1 MNLNLLVTFLLIG
14 IYIFIF
20 SFNKLF
26 SSQEIEGLFFVLIRY
41 YSSQEIKG
49 YFFFSCNK
57 IFCSINLN
65 VFFCPIFFSNLTL
78 NYTNCKE
85 TNINS

>member
-49 YFFFSCNK
+49 YFFLVVIKYFVLS
-57 IFCSINLN
+57 
-65 VFFCPIFFSNLTL
+65 T
-78 NYTNCKE
+78 
-85 TNINS
+85 